1 MQAGLLNELVC
12 FYHSETKRDKLGGTS
27 ESWVKSFDKRAYIR
41 FKSGARKEANGEI
54 YNTTVNTI
62 MIRICKVV
70 TAKMRLE
77 YEGQKY
83 KILSI
88 NHDRKQQSTTIE
100 AEVINE

>member
-1 MQAGLLNELVC
+1 MQAGLLNEMIA
-12 FYHSETKRDKLGGTS
+12 FYRSESKRDNLGGTS
-27 ESWVKSFDKRAYIR
+27 ESWVKVFDKRAYIR

-62 MIRICKVV
+62 MRI
-70 TAKMRLE
+70 E
-77 YEGQKY
+77 YDGQKY

-88 NHDRKQQSTTIE
+88 NHDRKQQATVIE

>member
-1 MQAGLLNELVC
+1 MQAGLLNEMIA
-12 FYHSETKRDKLGGTS
+12 FYRSESKRDSLGG
-27 ESWVKSFDKRAYIR
+27 WVKVFDKRAYIR

-62 MIRICKVV
+62 MIRICKEIN
-70 TAKMRLE
+70 AKMRIE
-77 YEGQKY
+77 YDGQKY

-88 NHDRKQQSTTIE
+88 NHDRKQQATVIE

>member
-1 MQAGLLNELVC
+1 MQAALLNEMIA
-12 FYHSETKRDKLGGTS
+12 FYRSESKRDNLGGTS
-27 ESWVKSFDKRAYIR
+27 ESWVKVFDKRAYIR

-62 MIRICKVV
+62 MIRICK
-70 TAKMRLE
+70 MRIE
-77 YEGQKY
+77 YDGQKY

-88 NHDRKQQSTTIE
+88 NHDRKQQATVIE

>member
-1 MQAGLLNELVC
+1 MQAGLLNEMIG
-12 FYHSETKRDKLGGTS
+12 FYRNESIRDSLGGTS
-27 ESWVKSFDKRAYIR
+27 ESWVKVFDKRAYIR

-62 MIRICKVV
+62 MIRICKEVN
-70 TAKMRLE
+70 AKMRIE
-77 YEGQKY
+77 YDGQKY

-88 NHDRKQQSTTIE
+88 NHDRKQQATVIE